1 MQRAGPISISLV
13 CANSLVREGIRRIL
27 DEEEF
32 QVVVSGISIDILFD
46 SDAAYSSDIIL
57 IDNGISER
65 CFEQIEVL
73 REGFPQARLVV
84 LTDCFCFDHM
94 VDAFRAGVD
103 GYILKEIGCD
113 SLIESL
119 RLVKLGE
126 KVMPSELVR
135 HLPQHSMAPNPSTGL
150 EANLAGM
157 LSERE
162 IETLHCLVLG
172 YANKVIAYRLDI
184 SEATVKVHVKAVLRK
199 LMVQNRTQAAI
210 WAVNHGV
217 VSSQLTAIAQP
228 DAGAV
233 LLDKVGAHEPMVMRS
248 N

>member
-1 MQRAGPISISLV
+1 MISGKSISISLV
-13 CANSLVREGIRRIL
+13 CPNTLAREGLRRIL
-27 DEEEF
+27 DEEDF
-32 QVVVSGISIDILFD
+32 RVIDSCVRCDSLLD
-46 SDAAYSSDIIL
+46 SDAAEDSEIIVF
-57 IDNGISER
+57 DSGSTGR
-65 CFEQIEVL
+65 CCEQIEEL
-73 REGFPQARLVV
+73 RERFPNTRLVV
-84 LTDCFCFDHM
+84 LSDGFCFDHM
-94 VDAFRAGVD
+94 VEAFRAGAD

-135 HLPQHSMAPNPSTGL
+135 HLPQHSMAPNPSTAP
-150 EANLAGM
+150 EANLAEL

-162 IETLHCLVLG
+162 IETLRCLVLG
-172 YANKVIAYRLDI
+172 YANKVIAYRLYI

-217 VSSQLTAIAQP
+217 VSAQMASITQP
-228 DAGAV
+228 
-233 LLDKVGAHEPMVMRS
+233 EPASLHKIEVDDEALMLRS

>member
-1 MQRAGPISISLV
+1 MHGTGPISISLV
-13 CANSLVREGIRRIL
+13 CPNTLAREGLRRIL
-27 DEEEF
+27 NEEEF
-32 QVVVSGISIDILFD
+32 EVIDSCARSELLSDSQTASSTQIIVIDSGPMGRCAEEIEDLH
-46 SDAAYSSDIIL
+46 
-57 IDNGISER
+57 ER
-65 CFEQIEVL
+65 
-73 REGFPQARLVV
+73 FPNARLVA
-84 LTDCFCFDHM
+84 LSDGFCLANM
-94 VDAFRAGVD
+94 VDAFRAGAD

-119 RLVKLGE
+119 RLVRLGE

-135 HLPQHSMAPNPSTGL
+135 HLPQHSMVENASTGS
-150 EANLAGM
+150 EADPAEL

-162 IETLHCLVLG
+162 IETLRCLVLG

-210 WAVNHGV
+210 WAVNRGL
-217 VSSQLTAIAQP
+217 VSTPMSVIAQS
-228 DAGAV
+228 
-233 LLDKVGAHEPMVMRS
+233 EPAQMENVETDDQQLMLGS

>member
-1 MQRAGPISISLV
+1 MPGTGPISISLV
-13 CANSLVREGIRRIL
+13 CPNTLAREGLKRIL
-27 DEEEF
+27 NEDEF
-32 QVVVSGISIDILFD
+32 QVVDTCARIELLCD
-46 SDAAYSSDIIL
+46 SDLASSSDIIV
-57 IDNGISER
+57 IDSGTLGR
-65 CFEQIEVL
+65 CAEQIEEL
-73 REGFPQARLVV
+73 NERFPNARLVV
-84 LTDCFCFDHM
+84 LSDGFCLANM

-135 HLPQHSMAPNPSTGL
+135 HLPQHSMAESPSNGS
-150 EANLAGM
+150 EANPAEL

-162 IETLHCLVLG
+162 IETLRCLVLG

-210 WAVNHGV
+210 WAVNRGL
-217 VSSQLTAIAQP
+217 VSTPMSATTQPEPALT
-228 DAGAV
+228 
-233 LLDKVGAHEPMVMRS
+233 DKVEADDQPLMLR

>member
-1 MQRAGPISISLV
+1 MRSAGSISISLV
-13 CANSLVREGIRRIL
+13 CQNNLAREGLRRIL
-27 DEEEF
+27 NEEEF
-32 QVVVSGISIDILFD
+32 NVIDCCSHSELLFD
-46 SDAAYSSDIIL
+46 SDSAHSSEIIVL
-57 IDNGISER
+57 DSVSSER
-65 CFEQIEVL
+65 CGEMIEEF
-73 REGFPQARLVV
+73 RGRFPNARLVV
-84 LTDCFCFDHM
+84 LSDSFCLDHM
-94 VDAFRAGVD
+94 VDAFRAGID

-135 HLPQHSMAPNPSTGL
+135 HLPQHSVSASPSAGS
-150 EANLAGM
+150 EASAAEL

-162 IETLHCLVLG
+162 IETLRCLVLG

-217 VSSQLTAIAQP
+217 VSTPMSAIAQP
-228 DAGAV
+228 DGGLLEAV
-233 LLDKVGAHEPMVMRS
+233 VVVD
-248 N
+248 